1 MVRVESLLPSQSTG
15 GTLDLQEVR
24 GGGPNVP
31 INSNPTMRQRRL
43 ARRLRDLRTA
53 AGLTHADASKVLGSA
68 ESKVGRIEN
77 AQSGIRLP
85 DLRALMDA
93 YGVTDPTERND
104 IELLSREA
112 KQKGWWSRYANVV
125 DAGYAAY
132 VAVEWDASEIYNV
145 ETNLIPGLLQTPE
158 YTKALIE
165 LQVPDATPEQVE
177 ARISVR
183 SERRTI
189 LTRKNPLQLW
199 VIISEGALRHRV
211 GSSAVIKAQLEALVE
226 ASRQP
231 NIQLQVLPDEDPM
244 NACLFGPFV
253 IMSFPA
259 AAETDISYTETP
271 TSTTY
276 FEEPAEVETYTTL
289 FRRLNM
295 AAANVTKSRA
305 LILDAVKE
313 MG

>member
-158 YTKALIE
+158 YTKALIG

-183 SERRTI
+183 SERRAI
-189 LTRKNPLQLW
+189 LTRENPLQLW